1 MHDPARASTI
11 GSMTPTRL
19 DPVTSTPRYALL
31 AIAVAL
37 LLAVGILY
45 SAAGLVAPIWA
56 AALLWAS
63 WFGWAWVL
71 VRLWQRRPVLALL
84 TPPAALGFF
93 LGAITAGEQLLGWT
107 A

>member
-1 MHDPARASTI
+1 MNT
-11 GSMTPTRL
+11 TN
-19 DPVTSTPRYALL
+19 PVTSTVRYGLL
-31 AIAVAL
+31 TVAVAM

-45 SAAGLVAPIWA
+45 SAAGLATPLWA
-56 AALLWAS
+56 AAVLWAA

-84 TPPAALGFF
+84 VPPAALGLF
-93 LGAITAGEQLLGWT
+93 LVTLTAGERLLGWT